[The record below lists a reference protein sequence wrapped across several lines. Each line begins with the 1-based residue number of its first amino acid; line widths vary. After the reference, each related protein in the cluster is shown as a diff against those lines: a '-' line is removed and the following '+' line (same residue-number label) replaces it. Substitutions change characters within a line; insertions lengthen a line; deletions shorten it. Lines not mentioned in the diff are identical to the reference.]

1 MKQFEKVDFSNPTE
15 KMIQDAMKMG
25 LDLKDERIR
34 DALVE
39 MQRRQLQGES
49 ISDITKDME
58 SMSDKLNSTKQPKSY
73 FHIIFPVMMA
83 VFLYRMYSLGLLD
96 WLAGYITGNHEGAVD
111 EDEDFFGDW

>member
-1 MKQFEKVDFSNPTE
+1 
-15 KMIQDAMKMG
+15 MIQDAMKMG

-58 SMSDKLNSTKQPKSY
+58 SDKLNSTTMKPKSY

-83 VFLYRMYSLGLLD
+83 VFLYRMYSLGLLN
-96 WLAGYITGNHEGAVD
+96 WIAGYITGMNHLGA
-111 EDEDFFGDW
+111 EEEEEDFFGDW